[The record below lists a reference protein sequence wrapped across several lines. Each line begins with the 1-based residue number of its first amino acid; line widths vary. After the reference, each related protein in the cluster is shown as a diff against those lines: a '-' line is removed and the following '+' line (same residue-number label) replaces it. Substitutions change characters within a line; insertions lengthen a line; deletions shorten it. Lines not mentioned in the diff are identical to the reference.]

1 MENDYEYETIF
12 ACGTDL
18 LSCDSV
24 LLRFEGLDTIAD
36 IYVNHEYIG
45 RTDNMHRTWEFS
57 VRHLLHEKGNSL
69 RILFH
74 SPLAYIREKFAEAP
88 TRGSEDAMDGFVHIR
103 KAHCM
108 FGWDWGAHLPD
119 AGIFRPVSL
128 LGIQKACL
136 DSVYLRQEHR
146 AGYVRLKPQVHVRIV
161 KDRVAGDPVELQGQD
176 SCCSYR
182 ITIEDPDKSKRVF
195 DGSPEEIVIEDPR
208 LWWPNGLGEQ
218 P

>member
-1 MENDYEYETIF
+1 ME
-12 ACGTDL
+12 
-18 LSCDSV
+18 
-24 LLRFEGLDTIAD
+24 
-36 IYVNHEYIG
+36 
-45 RTDNMHRTWEFS
+45 
-57 VRHLLHEKGNSL
+57 
-69 RILFH
+69 
-74 SPLAYIREKFAEAP
+74 
-88 TRGSEDAMDGFVHIR
+88 GSSDAMQGFPYLR

-146 AGYVRLKPQVHVRIV
+146 TGYVRLKPQVHVRIV
-161 KDRVAGDPVELQGQD
+161 KDRVAGDPMELHGQD

-182 ITIEDPDKSKRVF
+182 ITIEDPDKAKRVF

-208 LWWPNGLGEQ
+208 LWWPTALGNSPCIPSRQ
-218 P
+218 SLCAGIRQWMKRYSASVFAP